1 MAVGAFTSEGVLLC
15 TLASYRERPRI
26 VPEMVLPMAF
36 QIGLQLTA
44 VPEPDG
50 DKRHDDR
57 ELAADSASS
66 LTVRAA

>member
-1 MAVGAFTSEGVLLC
+1 MF
-15 TLASYRERPRI
+15 R
-26 VPEMVLPMAF
+26 MVLPMAF
-36 QIGLQLTA
+36 RIGLQLTA